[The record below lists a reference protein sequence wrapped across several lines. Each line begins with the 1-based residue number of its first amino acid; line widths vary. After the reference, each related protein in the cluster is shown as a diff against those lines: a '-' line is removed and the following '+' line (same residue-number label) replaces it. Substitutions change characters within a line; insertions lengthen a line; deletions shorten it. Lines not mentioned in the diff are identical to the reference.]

1 MNALAAF
8 SPSEDPS
15 RSESLGRGRR
25 DGQCQSKGREL
36 SSLADSLLIIHVGVL
51 ILVKLALIAAVL
63 AAKPDILN
71 IALVLALALDVD
83 TTSRAVDGPRI
94 RSERPLLLLLLRLD
108 LREREVEPAGERE
121 KRRRELKAGRE
132 EVVKGREPRKEV
144 GNLSDDKDKLERS
157 LWGKKKTE
165 GPSPRRDTRCAR
177 GEPRESRH
185 RRHAS
190 SGHWLLR
197 RDLCLQ
203 ERAVRLAAREGRR

>member
-36 SSLADSLLIIHVGVL
+36 SSLVDSLLIIHVGVL
-51 ILVKLALIAAVL
+51 ILVELALIAAVH
-63 AAKPDILN
+63 AAKPNILN

-83 TTSRAVDGPRI
+83 TTSRADGPRI

-144 GNLSDDKDKLERS
+144 GNLSDDKDNLERS

-203 ERAVRLAAREGRR
+203 ERAVRLAVREGRR